1 MAATAAQARQQV
13 GLRLGS
19 LVRGEIV
26 LFLIALVVGGW
37 LLLPAIGATFV
48 QAFRVPTD
56 DLFIEA
62 SSSWSV
68 GNFPII
74 YTSSRG
80 LQSTLLDTGIFV
92 FGSVA
97 LAFTLGF
104 TIAWF
109 IERTDT
115 PFRNVLFALL
125 LFPLMMP
132 AIVTTLGWIF
142 LLGNRVGLINIV
154 VRTVLNWLL
163 PGEALDFGAGPFNLT
178 TMYGMVVVQGFGQV
192 TLFVIL
198 IGAALRSM
206 DPSLEEASRV
216 SGARFLQTLQKVT
229 IPILRPSVLGAVIL
243 AGIFTLE
250 SFEVP
255 LMLATGAKADILSTR
270 VWELLETGSGE
281 EPAYGAVAAMGLH
294 FMLITYLLFYAYS
307 VYTRRAERFATMTGK
322 GFRSKRYELGRW
334 RWPSFVGLGLF
345 LAFIS
350 LTPFLILIYTSLLP
364 AYRPPS
370 WDVFPEAFSLTGYRE
385 LLFDNSRIYSAI
397 TNTVIIA
404 LLAPT
409 ISVLVAL
416 VIAWTVVR
424 GRIAPRARL
433 AMDLFT
439 SSSLAIPAVVAAF
452 AFFIFYIS
460 LNQALNETFLGWIPL
475 ARSLLVLVI
484 VYSYRM
490 ALAYRF
496 QRAGIAQIAKELE
509 EASSTSGGSA
519 FTTLR
524 RILLPLVIPYTMGAW
539 IILFLLAF
547 REFTLA
553 QVITSGT
560 DPWVI
565 STLVFNLRG
574 TQGDQAAALSV
585 LTVVF
590 LFAVLIFVRVVGLR
604 RIRSF

>member
-1 MAATAAQARQQV
+1 MATTAGQVRQGIGV
-13 GLRLGS
+13 RLNY

-26 LFLIALVVGGW
+26 LFLIAIVVGGW
-37 LLLPAIGATFV
+37 LLVPAIGATFV

-56 DLFIEA
+56 DLFIE
-62 SSSWSV
+62 STSSW
-68 GNFPII
+68 GI
-74 YTSSRG
+74 SSF
-80 LQSTLLDTGIFV
+80 TGIYSITGGIQATLIDTAIYV
-92 FGSVA
+92 VGAVA
-97 LAFTLGF
+97 LAFVLGF
-104 TIAWF
+104 VIAWL
-109 IERTDT
+109 IERTDL
-115 PFRNVLFALL
+115 PFRNVLFAIL

-132 AIVTTLGWIF
+132 AIVTTMGWIF

-154 VRTVLNWLL
+154 TRTVLNWL
-163 PGEALDFGAGPFNLT
+163 PFVEFGAGPFNLV
-178 TMYGMVVVQGFGQV
+178 TMYGMVVVQAFGQV

-216 SGARFLQTLQKVT
+216 SGARFFQTLRSVT
-229 IPILRPSVLGAVIL
+229 IPVLRPSVLGAIIL

-255 LMLATGAKADILSTR
+255 LMLATGAKAEILSTR

-281 EPAYGAVAAMGLH
+281 EPAYGSVAAMGLH

-322 GFRSKRYELGRW
+322 GFRAKRYELGTW
-334 RWPSFVGLGLF
+334 RWPAFSGLGLF
-345 LAFIS
+345 LCFIS
-350 LTPFLILIYTSLLP
+350 LAPLLILVYSSFLP

-370 WDVFPEAFSLTGYRE
+370 WEVFPEAFSMNGYRE
-385 LLFDNSRIYSAI
+385 LFFENTRFYSAI
-397 TNTVIIA
+397 RNTLTIA
-404 LLAPT
+404 LLSPT

-416 VIAWTVVR
+416 IIAWTVVR
-424 GRIAPRARL
+424 GRIAPRVRL

-439 SSSLAIPAVVAAF
+439 SSSLAVPAVVAAF

-460 LNQALNETFLGWIPL
+460 LNQQLNDTFLGWIPL

-484 VYSYRM
+484 VYAYRM

-496 QRAGIAQIAKELE
+496 QRAGVAQIAKELE
-509 EASSTSGGSA
+509 EVSSTSGGTA

-524 RILLPLVIPYTMGAW
+524 RILLPLVAPYTIGAW

-553 QVITSGT
+553 QVITSGS

-565 STLVFNLRG
+565 STLVFSLRS

-585 LTVVF
+585 LTVGF
-590 LFAVLIFVRVVGLR
+590 LFLVLVFIRVVGLR

>member
-1 MAATAAQARQQV
+1 MAATASQARRSIGV
-13 GLRLGS
+13 RLGYFA
-19 LVRGEIV
+19 RGEIV
-26 LFLIALVVGGW
+26 LFLIAIVVGGW

-56 DLFIEA
+56 DLFIE
-62 SSSWSV
+62 STSSWGLSSFT
-68 GNFPII
+68 GI
-74 YTSSRG
+74 YAIKGG
-80 LQSTLLDTGIFV
+80 LQSTLIDTAIYVVGA
-92 FGSVA
+92 VA

-104 TIAWF
+104 VVAWL
-109 IERTDT
+109 IERTDM
-115 PFRNVLFALL
+115 PFRNVLFAIL

-142 LLGNRVGLINIV
+142 LLGNRVGLVNIV
-154 VRTVLNWLL
+154 VRTVLNWI
-163 PGEALDFGAGPFNLT
+163 PFVEFGAGPFNLT
-178 TMYGMVVVQGFGQV
+178 TMYGMIVVQAFGQI

-216 SGARFLQTLQKVT
+216 SGARFFQTLRSIT
-229 IPILRPSVLGAVIL
+229 IPILRPSVLGAIIL

-281 EPAYGAVAAMGLH
+281 EPAYGSVAAMGLH

-307 VYTRRAERFATMTGK
+307 IYTRRAERFATMTGK
-322 GFRSKRYELGRW
+322 GFRAKRYELGGW
-334 RWPSFVGLGLF
+334 RWPAFTGLGFF
-345 LAFIS
+345 LCFIS
-350 LTPFLILIYTSLLP
+350 LTPLLILLYTSFLP

-370 WDVFPEAFSLTGYRE
+370 WDVFPEALSLNGYRE
-385 LLFDNSRIYSAI
+385 LFFESTRFYPAI
-397 TNTVIIA
+397 RNTLTIA
-404 LLAPT
+404 LLSPT

-424 GRIAPRARL
+424 GRIAPRVRL

-460 LNQALNETFLGWIPL
+460 LNQRLNDTFLGWIPL

-484 VYSYRM
+484 VYAYRM

-496 QRAGIAQIAKELE
+496 QRAGVAQIAKELE
-509 EASSTSGGSA
+509 EVSSTSGGTA

-524 RILLPLVIPYTMGAW
+524 RILLPLVAPYTVGAW

-553 QVITSGT
+553 QVITSGS

-565 STLVFNLRG
+565 STLVFSLRG
-574 TQGDQAAALSV
+574 TQGDQSAALSV
-585 LTVVF
+585 LTVGF
-590 LFAVLIFVRVVGLR
+590 LFLVLVFIRVVGLR